1 MHHYF
6 NSPHIA
12 LICDPFTCPKLGLR
26 LEGNREIDILAYNRE
41 QNKYLHIEVSV
52 RIGYP
57 FQLLD
62 RAHKFDITNY
72 PKRKFGDS
80 RVKKFVEK
88 LFCTDQYSKVLVIW
102 DKPAKNWKKIE
113 KIAAKQKIT
122 ILFLKDMLVELM
134 KDLKH
139 DNRNQRD
146 EIIRTLQLVSRFS

>member
-1 MHHYF
+1 MRGYLTSS
-6 NSPHIA
+6 NI
-12 LICDPFTCPKLGLR
+12 R
-26 LEGNREIDILAYNRE
+26 LEGNKEIDILAHNRE

-62 RAHKFDITNY
+62 RAHKFDIINY
-72 PKRKFGDS
+72 PKRKFEDR

-88 LFCTDQYSKVLVIW
+88 FFGTNQYKKVLVIW
-102 DKPAKNWKKIE
+102 DKPEKNWEKIE
-113 KIAAKQKIT
+113 KTAAEQKVT
-122 ILFLKDMLVELM
+122 VLFLKNMLVELV